1 MQIKS
6 ILSESLTFAQIEGT
20 SKKRVIDTIAQTFA
34 EHFDNIDA
42 SSLFMQ
48 LVARE
53 KLGSTGIGGG
63 IAIPHCRF
71 PTNGRTLCAC
81 FTLAE
86 PIDFDAVDHDGV
98 DIVFAMVVP
107 EESEENHLET
117 LASLAAALQNKDYV
131 KRLRG
136 APTPHE
142 LYEAA
147 IHQ

>member
-6 ILSESLTFAQIEGT
+6 ILKESLTFAHIEGT
-20 SKKRVIDTIAQTFA
+20 SKKRVIDTIAQTLA
-34 EHFDNIDA
+34 STSDDIDA
-42 SSLFMQ
+42 ANLFMQ
-48 LVARE
+48 FVARE

-71 PTNGRTLCAC
+71 PTNGQTLCAC
-81 FTLAE
+81 FTLAD

-107 EESEENHLET
+107 EDSEENHLET
-117 LASLAAALQNKDYV
+117 LASLATALQSSEYV
-131 KRLRG
+131 ARLRE
-136 APTPHE
+136 ATTSHE